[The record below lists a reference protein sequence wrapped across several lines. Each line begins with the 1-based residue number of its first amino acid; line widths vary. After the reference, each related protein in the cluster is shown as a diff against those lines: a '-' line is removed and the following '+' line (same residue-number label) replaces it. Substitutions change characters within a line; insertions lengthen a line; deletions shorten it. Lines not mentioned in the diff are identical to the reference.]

1 MIHVNIN
8 PRRFTGFLL
17 IVFFLFLVAHL
28 AAVLLRYKVMPESN
42 FVEKLDQFWNFDQ
55 EGNLPTYFNTML
67 LFLSAQSFLLIAFL
81 GSHTKLYF
89 KTYWYVL
96 AIVFFLLSI
105 DEFTRIHEGFNY
117 YVPKFL
123 GIGGS
128 GIWKFAW
135 IIPYGILAILFGL
148 YSIKFLLSL
157 ERKFQIGYVVS
168 GALYVMGAVGIEAI
182 GGIIYESN
190 SDSTSFEYIF
200 FLLTL
205 EESLEMLAL
214 ILLLNYNLKFLLANQ
229 KGISEKTQ

>member
-28 AAVLLRYKVMPESN
+28 AAVLIKYKLMPESN
-42 FVEKLDQFWNFDQ
+42 FAEKLDQFWNFDR
-55 EGNLPTYFNTML
+55 EGNLPTYFNTVL
-67 LFLSAQSFLLIAFL
+67 LFLSAQTFLLIAFL
-81 GSHTKLYF
+81 NSHSKVYF

-96 AIVFFLLSI
+96 AIVFLMLSI
-105 DEFTRIHEGFNY
+105 DEFARIHEGFNY

-157 ERKFQIGYVVS
+157 DRKFQIGYVVS
-168 GALYVMGAVGIEAI
+168 GSLYVMGAVGIEAV
-182 GGIIYESN
+182 GAIIYERN
-190 SDSTSFEYIF
+190 NDSTTFEYIF
-200 FLLTL
+200 FLITL

-214 ILLLNYNLKFLLANQ
+214 ILLLNYNLKLLLTNQ
-229 KGISEKTQ
+229 KGILEKIQ